1 MSMTGLSIRKLPC
14 LSKSGARTQDFRTR
28 IDPTLMRFVHES
40 VQRKCPHMRV
50 GKRFSLEWVLLR
62 YLFDEGL
69 LNEEPVVPGIMQEDP
84 VSICRNA
91 TARKDGEH
99 HGNHN

>member
-1 MSMTGLSIRKLPC
+1 MSLTGLSIRKLPC

-28 IDPTLMRFVHES
+28 IDPTLVRFVHES

-62 YLFDEGL
+62 YLYEEGL
-69 LNEEPVVPGIMQEDP
+69 IQEAPLVPGILPEDP
-84 VSICRNA
+84 VSICRMA
-91 TARKDGEH
+91 TRPKVGGQ
-99 HGNHN
+99 HGNDG

>member
-1 MSMTGLSIRKLPC
+1 MSLTGLSIRKLPC

-28 IDPTLMRFVHES
+28 IDPTLVRFVHES

-62 YLFDEGL
+62 YLYEEGL
-69 LNEEPVVPGIMQEDP
+69 IQEAPVVPGILAEDP
-84 VSICRNA
+84 VSICRMVS
-91 TARKDGEH
+91 RKQKGEQN
-99 HGNHN
+99 GDDS